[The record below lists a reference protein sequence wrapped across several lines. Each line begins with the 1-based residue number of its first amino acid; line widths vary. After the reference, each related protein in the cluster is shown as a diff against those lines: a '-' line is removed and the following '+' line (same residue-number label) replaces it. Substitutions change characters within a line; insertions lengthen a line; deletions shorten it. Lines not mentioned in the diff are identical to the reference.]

1 MHTQVA
7 SLIAKKVCWFF
18 SCFWIWVTLC
28 VCRICLSYT
37 AYTVLEVGCFT
48 IVLLSRMF
56 IMLTDMDMLMLNLK
70 SVVLLFL
77 YARKSMWNKYSS
89 VIHSLIYSLC
99 FIFSLLL
106 IGRSSSENIFHWKAR
121 IMGDPD
127 SPYAGG
133 EFLVDIHFPLNYPF
147 VPPKVLHQLWSIL
160 VLWGALAYFSHQS

>member
-106 IGRSSSENIFHWKAR
+106 IGRSSFWKHLSLESKNHGWSR
-121 IMGDPD
+121 QSLCWWRVSSWHP
-127 SPYAGG
+127 
-133 EFLVDIHFPLNYPF
+133 FPS
-147 VPPKVLHQLWSIL
+147 QLSIC
-160 VLWGALAYFSHQS
+160 ST